1 MLTPSKRTTEA
12 CTHAVVHTGL
22 LECEIV
28 RGHSL
33 HVLIKLSTRFTYQF
47 YLSGLLRGHSVG
59 CFASVG
65 ADAMY

>member
-12 CTHAVVHTGL
+12 CTHAVVSAGL
-22 LECEIV
+22 LECGIV
-28 RGHSL
+28 MGRSL
-33 HVLIKLSTRFTYQF
+33 HVLIKLSTHFTYQF

-65 ADAMY
+65 AGAMY

>member
-1 MLTPSKRTTEA
+1 MLIPSKRTTEA
-12 CTHAVVHTGL
+12 FTHAVVRTGL
-22 LECEIV
+22 LECGIV

-47 YLSGLLRGHSVG
+47 YLSGLLCGNSVG

-65 ADAMY
+65 AGAMY

>member
-12 CTHAVVHTGL
+12 CKHAVVCVGL
-22 LECEIV
+22 LECGIV

-33 HVLIKLSTRFTYQF
+33 QVLIKLSAHFTYQF
-47 YLSGLLRGHSVG
+47 YSSGFLCGHSVG

-65 ADAMY
+65 AGVM

>member
-12 CTHAVVHTGL
+12 CTHAVVRTGL
-22 LECEIV
+22 LECGIV

-33 HVLIKLSTRFTYQF
+33 HILIKLLTRFTYQF
-47 YLSGLLRGHSVG
+47 YSSGLLRGHYVG

-65 ADAMY
+65 AGAMY

>member
-12 CTHAVVHTGL
+12 CTHAVVCTGL
-22 LECEIV
+22 LECGIV
-28 RGHSL
+28 KGHSL

-47 YLSGLLRGHSVG
+47 YSSGLLCGHSVG

-65 ADAMY
+65 AGAMY